1 MKTRFLAE
9 GDCETQ
15 HSGSGAVGFS
25 FFTGRD
31 PGDAGD
37 VSVAESHGLDRDEI
51 SLPEWVEE
59 GERSLTEFAEFY
71 KLADRVESGLLNALL
86 MLQSA
91 LLSLKASPEGSMPVD
106 PEPWDEPWR
115 EIGEDYR
122 RLCGLLMGG
131 KTFSR
136 LDVLE
141 QARMRMRLE
150 A

>member
-1 MKTRFLAE
+1 MYFRLRRGYSEVTMRLAP
-9 GDCETQ
+9 TPANSS
-15 HSGSGAVGFS
+15 HSLSCSWNSPDFGGE
-25 FFTGRD
+25 
-31 PGDAGD
+31 AGMAPD
-37 VSVAESHGLDRDEI
+37 VISVPD
-51 SLPEWVEE
+51 WVED

-91 LLSLKASPEGSMPVD
+91 LHTLKPVPD
-106 PEPWDEPWR
+106 GAVVAETEPWDEPWR

-131 KTFSR
+131 KAFSR

-141 QARMRMRLE
+141 QTRMRMRLD

>member
-1 MKTRFLAE
+1 VNERFLAE
-9 GDCETQ
+9 VDRQTEGFPSFPGSDVCPLTLP
-15 HSGSGAVGFS
+15 HSCGE
-25 FFTGRD
+25 RD
-31 PGDAGD
+31 TDP
-37 VSVAESHGLDRDEI
+37 EEI
-51 SLPEWVEE
+51 AIPDWVEE

-91 LLSLKASPEGSMPVD
+91 LHSLKPIPGSAIVPDM
-106 PEPWDEPWR
+106 EPWDEPWR

-122 RLCGLLMGG
+122 RLCSLLMGG
-131 KTFSR
+131 KAFGR

-141 QARMRMRLE
+141 QTRMRMRLD